1 MAETEER
8 YEKIHQNLIDAGC
21 DQKTTDLCMVF
32 VKEGQLSDMMPI
44 LRNHRNALLES
55 VHKGQKQI
63 DCLDYLLY
71 RLKESGISPLGS
83 AGCRR
88 KCTFPLFFGRCLCR
102 SFRTERTGNCS

>member
-1 MAETEER
+1 MAEAEKR

-63 DCLDYLLY
+63 DGLEHAYIVKDDIEYGY
-71 RLKESGISPLGS
+71 GNVIPLWM
-83 AGCRR
+83 
-88 KCTFPLFFGRCLCR
+88 FGL
-102 SFRTERTGNCS
+102 NY